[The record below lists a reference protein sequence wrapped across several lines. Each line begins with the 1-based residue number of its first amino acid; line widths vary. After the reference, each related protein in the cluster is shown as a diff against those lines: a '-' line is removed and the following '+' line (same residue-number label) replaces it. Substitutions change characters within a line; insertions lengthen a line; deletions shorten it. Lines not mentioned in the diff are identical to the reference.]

1 MKSAGLIT
9 HTLTATLL
17 LSVGIARGQELKPTN
32 HPRLPAKTSDY
43 WLAPSAAEL
52 RGARSA
58 ALTQLQEAVRLE
70 VESNYAR
77 ALPILAQ
84 ASLHQGP
91 LGDYAEYYEGLAEL
105 RLGRHADAKKTFEGL
120 VAKRL
125 VGFLLEGS
133 SLRLGETHEALGD
146 PRAALEVYERLS
158 KIPTTAPD
166 DVWMRVG
173 RMAKA
178 IGESDRA
185 IDAFSHVLYEFP
197 FSDRAA
203 EASTEL
209 ESLPAPP
216 VIAGS
221 TRYKLELGRGERLFG
236 AKRYTAARPI
246 FEALRRVASGD
257 DRELVDLRIAECD
270 YFLKRTRAAQDA
282 LRPYAEKASRQG
294 EALYFYAIATREL
307 GDRAEYLRLVQRIVD
322 EFPNQ
327 SWAEEALNDVA
338 TQHIRQDDDE
348 EAVETFRTMVDR
360 YPNGHYGDRAA
371 WKFGWWAYK
380 NGRYADAIRA
390 FEVAAAFYARSDYR
404 PMWLYWAAR
413 AHEVMKNQT
422 VADQRYVLVATDY
435 LNSYYG
441 RLAVARL
448 AARGVAAPQRRLIA
462 DVSQAPEDDGAIA
475 PARLPDNQQTI
486 RALLSLGLHDQA
498 LDELRYA
505 QRAWGDSSA
514 IQATLGWI
522 YNKQGDLRAGINAM
536 KRAYP
541 QYLAAG
547 GEQMPLALQKIRFPV
562 DYWPQIQR
570 YASEHELDPYMMA
583 ALINQESN
591 FDAGIRSAANA
602 YGLMQLVPATGRQ
615 YARSLQPARRF
626 SLSLLTTADT
636 NLRMGTAYFSDL
648 VKRFGGAHY
657 ALATYNA
664 GPSRV
669 ARWMAERPGIDRD
682 EFIDDIPYPET
693 QDYVKKII
701 GQAEDYRRLYGPDA
715 PSGAED
721 DDVVPAAR
729 KTSKAKPPAASS
741 SKKKP
746 AAKPKTPAKKPTTR
760 KRG

>member
-1 MKSAGLIT
+1 MKSASLIT

-17 LSVGIARGQELKPTN
+17 LSAGIARGQELKPTN

-120 VAKRL
+120 IAKRL

-146 PRAALEVYERLS
+146 QRAALEVYERLS
-158 KIPTTAPD
+158 KMPTTAPD

-221 TRYKLELGRGERLFG
+221 TRYKLELGRAERMFG
-236 AKRYTAARPI
+236 AKRYPAARPI

-282 LRPYAEKASRQG
+282 LKPYAEKASRQG

-348 EAVETFRTMVDR
+348 EAVETFRAMVDR

-413 AHEVMKNQT
+413 AHEALKNQT

-721 DDVVPAAR
+721 DVVPAAR

-746 AAKPKTPAKKPTTR
+746 AQKPKTPAKKPTTR

>member
-9 HTLTATLL
+9 HTLIATLL
-17 LSVGIARGQELKPTN
+17 LSAGIARGQELKPTN
-32 HPRLPAKTSDY
+32 HPRMPAKTSDY

-52 RGARSA
+52 RGARST

-146 PRAALEVYERLS
+146 QRSALEVYERLS
-158 KIPTTAPD
+158 KMPTTAPD

-173 RMAKA
+173 RMARA
-178 IGESDRA
+178 IGDPDRA

-246 FEALRRVASGD
+246 FEALRRVASSD

-282 LRPYAEKASRQG
+282 LKPYTEKASRQG

-413 AHEVMKNQT
+413 AHEALKNQT
-422 VADQRYVLVATDY
+422 VADQRYLLVATDY

-486 RALLSLGLHDQA
+486 RALLSLGLYDQA

-547 GEQMPLALQKIRFPV
+547 GEQMPLSLQKIRFPV

-570 YASEHELDPYMMA
+570 YASEHELDPYMIA

-664 GPSRV
+664 GPGRV

>member
-1 MKSAGLIT
+1 M
-9 HTLTATLL
+9 
-17 LSVGIARGQELKPTN
+17 
-32 HPRLPAKTSDY
+32 PAKTSDY

-146 PRAALEVYERLS
+146 QRAALEVYERLS

-173 RMAKA
+173 RMARA
-178 IGESDRA
+178 IGEPDRA

-282 LRPYAEKASRQG
+282 LKPYAEKASRQG

-413 AHEVMKNQT
+413 AHEALKNQT

-570 YASEHELDPYMMA
+570 YASEHELDLYMMA

>member
-9 HTLTATLL
+9 HTLIATLL
-17 LSVGIARGQELKPTN
+17 LSAGIARGQELKPTN

-120 VAKRL
+120 AAKPI

-146 PRAALEVYERLS
+146 QRAALGVYERLS
-158 KIPTTAPD
+158 KMPTTAPD

-173 RMAKA
+173 RMARA
-178 IGESDRA
+178 IGETDRA

-221 TRYKLELGRGERLFG
+221 TRYKLELGRAERLFG

-246 FEALRRVASGD
+246 FEAVRRVASGD
-257 DRELVDLRIAECD
+257 DHELVDLRIAECD

-282 LRPYAEKASRQG
+282 LKPYTEKASRQG

-327 SWAEEALNDVA
+327 SWAEEALNNVA
-338 TQHIRQDDDE
+338 TQHILQDDDE

-360 YPNGHYGDRAA
+360 YPNGHYSDRAA

-413 AHEVMKNQT
+413 AHEALKNQT

-448 AARGVAAPQRRLIA
+448 ASRGVAAPQRRLIA
-462 DVSQAPEDDGAIA
+462 DVSQSPEDDGATA
-475 PARLPDNQQTI
+475 PARLPDNQRTI
-486 RALLSLGLHDQA
+486 RALLSLGLYDQA

-570 YASEHELDPYMMA
+570 YAAEHELDPYMIA

-664 GPSRV
+664 GPGRV

>member
-9 HTLTATLL
+9 HTLIATLL
-17 LSVGIARGQELKPTN
+17 LSAGIARGQELKPTN

-120 VAKRL
+120 AAKPI

-146 PRAALEVYERLS
+146 QRAALGVYERLS
-158 KIPTTAPD
+158 KMPTTAPD

-173 RMAKA
+173 RMARA
-178 IGESDRA
+178 IGETDRA

-221 TRYKLELGRGERLFG
+221 TRYKLELGRAERLFG

-246 FEALRRVASGD
+246 FEAVRRVASGD
-257 DRELVDLRIAECD
+257 DHELVDLRIAECD

-282 LRPYAEKASRQG
+282 LKPYTEKASRQG

-327 SWAEEALNDVA
+327 SWAEEALNNAA
-338 TQHIRQDDDE
+338 TQHILQDDDE

-360 YPNGHYGDRAA
+360 YPNGHYSDRAA

-413 AHEVMKNQT
+413 AHEALKNQT

-448 AARGVAAPQRRLIA
+448 ASRGVAAPQRRLIA
-462 DVSQAPEDDGAIA
+462 DVSQSPEDDGATA
-475 PARLPDNQQTI
+475 PARLPDNQRTI
-486 RALLSLGLHDQA
+486 RALLSLGLYDQA

-570 YASEHELDPYMMA
+570 YAAEHELDPYMIA

-664 GPSRV
+664 GPGRV

>member
-9 HTLTATLL
+9 HTLIATLL
-17 LSVGIARGQELKPTN
+17 LSAGIARGQELKPTN
-32 HPRLPAKTSDY
+32 HPRMPAKTSDY

-52 RGARSA
+52 RGARST

-146 PRAALEVYERLS
+146 QRSALEVYERLS
-158 KIPTTAPD
+158 KMPTTAPD

-173 RMAKA
+173 RMARA
-178 IGESDRA
+178 IGDPDRA

-246 FEALRRVASGD
+246 FEALRRVASSD

-282 LRPYAEKASRQG
+282 LKPYAEKASRQG

-413 AHEVMKNQT
+413 AHEALKNQT
-422 VADQRYVLVATDY
+422 VADQRYLLVATDY

-448 AARGVAAPQRRLIA
+448 AARGVAVPQRRLIA

-486 RALLSLGLHDQA
+486 RALLSLGLYDQA

-547 GEQMPLALQKIRFPV
+547 GEQMPLSLQKIRFPV

-570 YASEHELDPYMMA
+570 YASEHELDPYMIA

-664 GPSRV
+664 GPGRV

>member
-9 HTLTATLL
+9 HTLIATLL
-17 LSVGIARGQELKPTN
+17 LSASTARGQELKPTN
-32 HPRLPAKTSDY
+32 HPRMPAKTSDY

-146 PRAALEVYERLS
+146 QRSALEVYERLS
-158 KIPTTAPD
+158 KMPTTAPD

-173 RMAKA
+173 RMARA
-178 IGESDRA
+178 IGDPDRA
-185 IDAFSHVLYEFP
+185 IDAFSRVLYEFP

-221 TRYKLELGRGERLFG
+221 TRYKLELGRAERLFG

-246 FEALRRVASGD
+246 FEALRRVASSD

-282 LRPYAEKASRQG
+282 LKPYAEKASRQG

-348 EAVETFRTMVDR
+348 EAVETFRTIVDR

-371 WKFGWWAYK
+371 WKFGWWSYK

-413 AHEVMKNQT
+413 AHEALKNQT
-422 VADQRYVLVATDY
+422 VAEQRYLLVATDY

-486 RALLSLGLHDQA
+486 RALLSLGLYDQA

-547 GEQMPLALQKIRFPV
+547 GEQMPLSLQKIRFPV

-570 YASEHELDPYMMA
+570 YASEHELDPYMIA

-664 GPSRV
+664 GPGRV

-715 PSGAED
+715 PSRAEE